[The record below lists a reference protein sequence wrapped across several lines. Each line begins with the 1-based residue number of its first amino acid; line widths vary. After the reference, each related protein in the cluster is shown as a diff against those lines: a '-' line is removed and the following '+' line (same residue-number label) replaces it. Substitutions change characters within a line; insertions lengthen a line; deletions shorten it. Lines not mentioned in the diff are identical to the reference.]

1 MKKVLTKRIKKIPAG
16 VRLFLAISPL
26 LIMYIVLNY
35 FPLYGWVYA
44 FFDYKATR
52 SLPEMEF
59 VGLRNFTSLFSN
71 PIIKRQTLRA
81 LRNTLIMSGIG
92 ISTSFLPMFFAI
104 ALNELRS
111 SKLKKIVQTVTTIP
125 NFVSWVIVY
134 SIALGL
140 FSMENGVVNYVLKSM
155 GVITESIS
163 FLSSDKHVY
172 LTSFLWGTWKGIGW
186 SAVIY
191 LAGISGIDQELMDAA
206 SIDGARRFQRIRYVT
221 IPCLMPTFIT
231 LMILSIGNLLN
242 SGMDYQLV
250 FGNAFNLEYLEN
262 IDYLVFSLGLAS
274 GKVSQAIA
282 IGITKSLV
290 ALVLLFFSNWVSGK
304 VREEKIF

>member
-1 MKKVLTKRIKKIPAG
+1 MKGLLIKRIKRIPPG

-26 LIMYIVLNY
+26 LLMYVILNY
-35 FPLYGWVYA
+35 LPLYGWIYA

-52 SLPEMEF
+52 SLSEMEF
-59 VGLRNFTSLFSN
+59 VGLRNFTNLFSN
-71 PIIKRQTLRA
+71 PIISRQTIRA

-92 ISTSFLPMFFAI
+92 IATSFLPMFFAI
-104 ALNELRS
+104 ALNELRFPR
-111 SKLKKIVQTVTTIP
+111 LKKVVQTLTTIP

-134 SIALGL
+134 SIALGM
-140 FSMENGVVNYVLKSM
+140 FSMESGVVNNILKSL
-155 GVITESIS
+155 GIITESIS

-172 LTSFLWGTWKGIGW
+172 LTNFLWGTWKGIGW

-206 SIDGARRFQRIRYVT
+206 AIDGAGRFQRIWYVT

-242 SGMDYQLV
+242 TGMSYQLV
-250 FGNAFNLEYLEN
+250 FGNSFNLKYLEN
-262 IDYLVFSLGLAS
+262 IDYLVFSLGLTG
-274 GKVSQAIA
+274 GKMSQAIA